1 MLYFIVWIIGSQPQ
15 LWVTNVFTEK
25 IKYKEK
31 RSFLYHSLKG
41 SPQTLKGWATLAWIF
56 STSSCRPNLRALNKS
71 IKKIL
76 EIRTELKLICQYL
89 A

>member
-31 RSFLYHSLKG
+31 RSFLFHSLNG
-41 SPQTLKGWATLAWIF
+41 SPQTLKGWATLA
-56 STSSCRPNLRALNKS
+56 TSSCRPNLRALNKS